1 MNASVAA
8 LREEKAK
15 LDKIV
20 SEARESK
27 PESVLVCA
35 E

>member
-1 MNASVAA
+1 MNASVTA

-15 LDKIV
+15 LDKVV

-27 PESVLVCA
+27 PESVLVYV